1 MPEPVRIALCGAA
14 GRMGSAIA
22 RIVAQEPGFSIAH
35 ALERAGHPLLG
46 TPVAGTT
53 LTADLAAALR
63 ACDVLVD
70 FTLASETAAHARAAA
85 AAGVPLVCGVTGLQE
100 AAQAALRLAAE
111 RIAVVHAPNM
121 SVGVAVL
128 GHLLSEAQRR
138 LPGGYDVEIVELHHR
153 GKLDAPSGTALHLAD
168 ILAQARP
175 GSKIVC
181 DRSGPRSVGGEREI
195 VLHSLRAGDVVGE
208 HRVLFAGPG
217 ERIELTH
224 HAESRDAF
232 ASGALAAARFVQGCR
247 PGLYGMNDVLG
258 IA

>member
-14 GRMGSAIA
+14 GRMGSAIV
-22 RIVAQEPGFSIAH
+22 RLVAQQPGFIVAH

-46 TPVAGTT
+46 TPVAGTLLAED
-53 LTADLAAALR
+53 LTAALR
-63 ACDVLVD
+63 DCDVLVD

-85 AAGVPLVCGVTGLQE
+85 AAGVPLVCGVTGLDE
-100 AAQAALRLAAE
+100 AAQAALHLAAE

-121 SVGVAVL
+121 SAGVAVL
-128 GHLLSEAQRR
+128 GHLLSETQRR

-153 GKLDAPSGTALHLAD
+153 RKFDAPSGTALHLAE
-168 ILAQARP
+168 ILAQGQP
-175 GSKIVC
+175 GSRIVC
-181 DRSGPRSVGGEREI
+181 GRCGPRGAGDAPEI
-195 VLHSLRAGDVVGE
+195 VIHSLRAGEVVGE

-224 HAESRDAF
+224 RAESRDAF
-232 ASGALAAARFVQGCR
+232 ASGALAAARFVRGR
-247 PGLYGMNDVLG
+247 PRGLYGMNDVLG